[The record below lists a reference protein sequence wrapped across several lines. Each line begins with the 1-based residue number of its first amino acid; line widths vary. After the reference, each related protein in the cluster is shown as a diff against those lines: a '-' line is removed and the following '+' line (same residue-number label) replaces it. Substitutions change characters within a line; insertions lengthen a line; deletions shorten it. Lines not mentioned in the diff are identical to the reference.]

1 VTWLHGYVLA
11 TFLLSAREL
20 FVLMQ
25 VVAELGTI
33 SYYLLIQWFCP
44 SKV

>member
-11 TFLLSAREL
+11 TCQSIVCTYASGGRVGDYL
-20 FVLMQ
+20 
-25 VVAELGTI
+25 
-33 SYYLLIQWFCP
+33 SYYLLIQWFCQ